1 MSTSIRV
8 NAWVLSVDFPPLMQ
22 PAVISIHKSG
32 NPSIFLLTTN
42 ILAKIRYRKYQTLEE
57 RAMELPKV
65 AIQGEEGSY
74 SEEAGIKFWGKSV
87 VFIPKRS
94 FEEVTAAVD
103 RGEADYGL
111 LPLENTLIGSIAHT
125 YDLILESHLPIIGEV
140 ITPVSHCLLAI
151 KQVGVDQLRRV
162 YSHPAA
168 LSQCSTFL
176 QGLKDCEII
185 PIYDTAGSAMKISRD
200 KDPTEAAIASR
211 LAAQLYNL
219 EIIAEKLEDYPNNQT
234 RFIIIGNSS
243 GEASLKNAKTSIVFT
258 TLHQPG
264 ALYKVLKVFNDYGI
278 NLTKLE
284 SRPHKTEPW
293 RSYFYLDFEGHER
306 DGIIREAMKEL
317 KEQTNFLKVLGS
329 YPMWT
334 GKRKVEYVE
343 VEDREDKSH
352 LPLYSLE
359 RKGEATIVVL
369 QDARVGD
376 LQIGGGTFTIIAGP
390 CSVEGRKQLFKTAN
404 LIRESGV
411 KILRGGAFK
420 PRTSPYSFQGLGE
433 EGLKLLKEAKETYGL
448 YLISEVVSPADVEL
462 VARYIDILQVGA
474 RNMQN
479 FTLLNEIGKMQLPV
493 LLKRGMSATLK
504 EFLLSA
510 EYILKQGSNDVILC
524 ERGIRTFETSTRN
537 TLDLSAVPLLKK
549 ATHLPVF
556 VDPSH
561 STGNRDL
568 VLPMSKAAMVAGADG
583 IMVEVHFQPDSA
595 LSDGNQSLDPGGYS
609 RFIEELET
617 LQRKLTA

>member
-1 MSTSIRV
+1 
-8 NAWVLSVDFPPLMQ
+8 
-22 PAVISIHKSG
+22 
-32 NPSIFLLTTN
+32 
-42 ILAKIRYRKYQTLEE
+42 
-57 RAMELPKV
+57 MELPKV
-65 AIQGEEGSY
+65 SIQGEEGSY
-74 SEEAGIKFWGKSV
+74 SEEAGIKYWGKSV

-94 FEEVTAAVD
+94 FEDVISSVEK
-103 RGEADYGL
+103 GETDYGL

-140 ITPVSHCLLAI
+140 ITPVSHCLLSV
-151 KQVGVDQLRRV
+151 KKVDIDQIRRV

-185 PIYDTAGSAMKISRD
+185 PIYDTAGSAMKISRE
-200 KDPTEAAIASR
+200 KDPSAAAVASR

-234 RFIIIGNSS
+234 RFIIIGNRVEES
-243 GEASLKNAKTSIVFT
+243 SLKHAKTSIVFT

-306 DGIIREAMKEL
+306 DGIVKEAMKEL

-329 YPMWT
+329 YPIWT
-334 GKRKVEYVE
+334 GKRKLEYVE

-352 LPLYSLE
+352 LPLYSID
-359 RKGEATIVVL
+359 RKGEVTTIL
-369 QDARVGD
+369 LEDPRMES
-376 LQIGGGTFTIIAGP
+376 LRIGGGTFTIIAGP

-404 LIRESGV
+404 LIRESGI

-433 EGLKLLKEAKETYGL
+433 EGLKLLKEARETYGL
-448 YLISEVVSPADVEL
+448 YIISEVISPADVEL
-462 VARYIDILQVGA
+462 VAQYVDILQVGA

-479 FTLLNEIGKMQLPV
+479 FTLLNEIGKMPLPV
-493 LLKRGMSATLK
+493 LLKRGMSATIE

-510 EYILKQGSNDVILC
+510 EYILKQGSKNVILC

-561 STGNRDL
+561 GTGNRDL

-595 LSDGNQSLDPGGYS
+595 LSDGNQSLDPGSYS
-609 RFIEELET
+609 TFIRELEI
-617 LQRKLTA
+617 LQRKLSS

>member
-1 MSTSIRV
+1 
-8 NAWVLSVDFPPLMQ
+8 
-22 PAVISIHKSG
+22 
-32 NPSIFLLTTN
+32 
-42 ILAKIRYRKYQTLEE
+42 
-57 RAMELPKV
+57 MELPKV

-74 SEEAGIKFWGKSV
+74 SEEAGIKYWGKSV
-87 VFIPKRS
+87 VFVPRRS
-94 FEEVTAAVD
+94 FEDVTAAVEK
-103 RGEADYGL
+103 GEADYGL

-140 ITPVSHCLLAI
+140 ITPISHCLLSV
-151 KQVGVDQLRRV
+151 KKVQVGEIRRV

-176 QGLKDCEII
+176 QSLHDCEII
-185 PIYDTAGSAMKISRD
+185 PLYDTAGSAMKISRE
-200 KDPTEAAIASR
+200 KDPASAAIASR

-234 RFIIIGNSS
+234 RFIIVAREFEKSL
-243 GEASLKNAKTSIVFT
+243 LKNAKTSIVFT

-264 ALYKVLKVFNDYGI
+264 ALYQVLKVFNDYGI

-306 DGIIREAMKEL
+306 ESIVREAMKEL

-329 YPMWT
+329 YPIWT
-334 GKRKVEYVE
+334 GKRKVELLE
-343 VEDREDKSH
+343 VEEHEDKSH

-359 RKGEATIVVL
+359 RTEELTKVILEEPPIETL
-369 QDARVGD
+369 T
-376 LQIGGGTFTIIAGP
+376 IGGGSFTIIAGP

-433 EGLKLLKEAKETYGL
+433 EGLKLLKAKETYGL
-448 YLISEVVSPADVEL
+448 YIISEVISPADVGL
-462 VARYIDILQVGA
+462 VAGYVDILQIGA

-479 FTLLNEIGKMQLPV
+479 FTLLNEIGTVRLPV
-493 LLKRGMSATLK
+493 LLKRGMAATIK

-510 EYILKQGSNDVILC
+510 EYILKHGNTNVILC

-537 TLDLSAVPLLKK
+537 TLDLSAVPLLKAK
-549 ATHLPVF
+549 THLPVF

-561 STGNRDL
+561 GTGNRDL

-583 IMVEVHFQPDSA
+583 VMVEVHFQPDSA
-595 LSDGNQSLDPGGYS
+595 LSDGNQSLDPGGYGT
-609 RFIEELET
+609 FIRELQVLRE
-617 LQRKLTA
+617 KLES

>member
-1 MSTSIRV
+1 
-8 NAWVLSVDFPPLMQ
+8 
-22 PAVISIHKSG
+22 
-32 NPSIFLLTTN
+32 
-42 ILAKIRYRKYQTLEE
+42 
-57 RAMELPKV
+57 MELPKV

-74 SEEAGIKFWGKSV
+74 SEEAGIKYWGKSV

-94 FEEVTAAVD
+94 FEEVTESVD

-111 LPLENTLIGSIAHT
+111 MPLENTLIGSIAHT
-125 YDLILESHLPIIGEV
+125 YELILESHLPIIGEV
-140 ITPVSHCLLAI
+140 ITAVSHCLLAV
-151 KQVGVDQLRRV
+151 KQVPVDQLRRI

-176 QGLKDCEII
+176 QSLKDCEII
-185 PIYDTAGSAMKISRD
+185 PIYDTAGSAMKVSRD
-200 KDPTEAAIASR
+200 KDPAEAAIASR

-234 RFIIIGNSS
+234 RFIIIGKKA
-243 GEASLKNAKTSIVFT
+243 GESSLKNAKTSIVFT

-264 ALYKVLKVFNDYGI
+264 ALYKVLKVFNDYGV

-306 DGIIREAMKEL
+306 DGIIKEAMKEL
-317 KEQTNFLKVLGS
+317 REQTNFLKVLGS

-359 RKGEATIVVL
+359 RRGEATTVIL
-369 QDARVGD
+369 DEPRVGRV
-376 LQIGGGTFTIIAGP
+376 QIGGGGFTIIAGP

-411 KILRGGAFK
+411 RILRGGAFK

-433 EGLKLLKEAKETYGL
+433 DGLKLLKEARETYGL
-448 YLISEVVSPADVEL
+448 FIISEVVSPADVEL
-462 VARYIDILQVGA
+462 VARYVDILQVGA

-479 FTLLNEIGKMQLPV
+479 FTLLSEIGNMHLPV

-510 EYILKQGSNDVILC
+510 EYILKQGGNEVILC

-537 TLDLSAVPLLKK
+537 TLDLSAVPLLKNT
-549 ATHLPVF
+549 THLPVF

-561 STGNRDL
+561 GTGNRDL

-583 IMVEVHFQPDSA
+583 VMVEVHFQPDSA
-595 LSDGNQSLDPGGYS
+595 LSDGSQSLDPSGYS
-609 RFIEELET
+609 RFILELEA
-617 LQRKLTA
+617 LREKLSS

>member
-1 MSTSIRV
+1 
-8 NAWVLSVDFPPLMQ
+8 
-22 PAVISIHKSG
+22 
-32 NPSIFLLTTN
+32 
-42 ILAKIRYRKYQTLEE
+42 
-57 RAMELPKV
+57 MELPKV

-74 SEEAGIKFWGKSV
+74 SEEAGIKYWGKSV

-94 FEEVTAAVD
+94 FEEVTESVD

-111 LPLENTLIGSIAHT
+111 MPLENTLIGSIAHT
-125 YDLILESHLPIIGEV
+125 YELILESHLPIIGEV
-140 ITPVSHCLLAI
+140 ITSVSHCLLAV
-151 KQVGVDQLRRV
+151 KKVPVDQLRRV

-176 QGLKDCEII
+176 QSLKDCEII
-185 PIYDTAGSAMKISRD
+185 PIYDTAGSAMKVSRD
-200 KDPTEAAIASR
+200 KDPAEAAIASR

-219 EIIAEKLEDYPNNQT
+219 EILAEKLEDYPNNQT
-234 RFIIIGNSS
+234 RFIIVGKKS
-243 GEASLKNAKTSIVFT
+243 GESSLKNAKTSIVFT

-293 RSYFYLDFEGHER
+293 RSYFYLDFEGHQK
-306 DGIIREAMKEL
+306 DGIIKEAMKEL

-343 VEDREDKSH
+343 VEDQEDKSH

-359 RKGEATIVVL
+359 RRGEATTVILDKPSVG
-369 QDARVGD
+369 RV
-376 LQIGGGTFTIIAGP
+376 QIGGGSFTIIAGP

-411 KILRGGAFK
+411 RILRGGAFK

-433 EGLKLLKEAKETYGL
+433 DGLKLLKEARETYGL
-448 YLISEVVSPADVEL
+448 FIISEVVSPADVEL
-462 VARYIDILQVGA
+462 VARYVDILQVGA

-479 FTLLNEIGKMQLPV
+479 FTLLSEIGNMHLPV

-510 EYILKQGSNDVILC
+510 EYILKQGGSEVILC

-549 ATHLPVF
+549 TTHLPVF

-561 STGNRDL
+561 GTGNRDL

-595 LSDGNQSLDPGGYS
+595 LSDGNQSLDPSGYS
-609 RFIEELET
+609 RFILELEA
-617 LQRKLTA
+617 LQEKLNS

>member
-1 MSTSIRV
+1 
-8 NAWVLSVDFPPLMQ
+8 
-22 PAVISIHKSG
+22 
-32 NPSIFLLTTN
+32 
-42 ILAKIRYRKYQTLEE
+42 
-57 RAMELPKV
+57 MELPKV
-65 AIQGEEGSY
+65 SIQGEEGSY
-74 SEEAGIKFWGKSV
+74 SEEAGIKYWGKSV

-94 FEEVTAAVD
+94 FEDVISSVEK
-103 RGEADYGL
+103 GETDYGL

-140 ITPVSHCLLAI
+140 ITPVSHCLLSV
-151 KQVGVDQLRRV
+151 KKVDIDQIRRV

-185 PIYDTAGSAMKISRD
+185 PIYDTAGSAMKISRE
-200 KDPTEAAIASR
+200 KDPSAAAVASR

-234 RFIIIGNSS
+234 RFIIIGTRVEES
-243 GEASLKNAKTSIVFT
+243 SLKHAKTSIVFT

-306 DGIIREAMKEL
+306 DGIVKEAMKEL

-329 YPMWT
+329 YPIWT
-334 GKRKVEYVE
+334 GKRKLEYVE

-352 LPLYSLE
+352 LPLYSID
-359 RKGEATIVVL
+359 RKGEVTTIL
-369 QDARVGD
+369 LEDPRMES
-376 LQIGGGTFTIIAGP
+376 LRIGGGTFTIIAGP

-404 LIRESGV
+404 LIRESGI

-433 EGLKLLKEAKETYGL
+433 EGLKLLKEARETYGL
-448 YLISEVVSPADVEL
+448 YIISEVISPADVEL
-462 VARYIDILQVGA
+462 VAQYVDILQVGA

-479 FTLLNEIGKMQLPV
+479 FTLLNEIGKMPLPV
-493 LLKRGMSATLK
+493 LLKRGMSATIE

-510 EYILKQGSNDVILC
+510 EYILKQGSKNVILC

-561 STGNRDL
+561 GTGNRDL

-595 LSDGNQSLDPGGYS
+595 LSDGNQSLDPGSYS
-609 RFIEELET
+609 TFIRELEI
-617 LQRKLTA
+617 LQRKLSS

>member
-1 MSTSIRV
+1 
-8 NAWVLSVDFPPLMQ
+8 
-22 PAVISIHKSG
+22 
-32 NPSIFLLTTN
+32 
-42 ILAKIRYRKYQTLEE
+42 
-57 RAMELPKV
+57 MELPKV

-74 SEEAGIKFWGKSV
+74 SEEAGIKYWGKSV
-87 VFIPKRS
+87 VFVPRRS
-94 FEEVTAAVD
+94 FEDVTAAVEK
-103 RGEADYGL
+103 GEADYGL

-140 ITPVSHCLLAI
+140 ITPVSHCLLSV
-151 KQVGVDQLRRV
+151 KKVQVGEIRRV

-176 QGLKDCEII
+176 QSLHDCEII
-185 PIYDTAGSAMKISRD
+185 PIYDTAGSAMKISRE
-200 KDPTEAAIASR
+200 KDPASAAIASK

-234 RFIIIGNSS
+234 RFIIVAREFEES
-243 GEASLKNAKTSIVFT
+243 SLKNAKTSIVFT

-264 ALYKVLKVFNDYGI
+264 ALYQVLKVFNDYGI

-306 DGIIREAMKEL
+306 ESIVREAMKEL
-317 KEQTNFLKVLGS
+317 KEQTNFLRVLGS
-329 YPMWT
+329 YPVWT
-334 GKRKVEYVE
+334 GKRKVELLE
-343 VEDREDKSH
+343 VEDHEDKSH

-359 RKGEATIVVL
+359 RTEEPTKVILEKPPIEPLT
-369 QDARVGD
+369 
-376 LQIGGGTFTIIAGP
+376 IGGGNFTIIAGP

-404 LIRESGV
+404 LVRESGV

-448 YLISEVVSPADVEL
+448 YIISEVISPADVEL
-462 VARYIDILQVGA
+462 VAEYVDILQIGA

-479 FTLLNEIGKMQLPV
+479 FTLLNEIGTVRLPV
-493 LLKRGMSATLK
+493 LLKRGMSATIK
-504 EFLLSA
+504 ELLLSA
-510 EYILKQGSNDVILC
+510 EYILKHGNTNVILC

-537 TLDLSAVPLLKK
+537 TLDLSAVPLLKTK
-549 ATHLPVF
+549 THLPVF

-561 STGNRDL
+561 GTGNRDL

-583 IMVEVHFQPDSA
+583 VMVEVHFQPESA

-609 RFIEELET
+609 TFIRELQILTE
-617 LQRKLTA
+617 KLES

>member
-1 MSTSIRV
+1 
-8 NAWVLSVDFPPLMQ
+8 
-22 PAVISIHKSG
+22 
-32 NPSIFLLTTN
+32 
-42 ILAKIRYRKYQTLEE
+42 
-57 RAMELPKV
+57 MELPKV

-74 SEEAGIKFWGKSV
+74 SEEAGIKYWGKSV
-87 VFIPKRS
+87 VFVPKRS
-94 FEEVTAAVD
+94 FEDVIASVERD
-103 RGEADYGL
+103 EADYGL
-111 LPLENTLIGSIAHT
+111 LPLENTLIGSISHT

-140 ITPVSHCLLAI
+140 ITAVSHCLLCVQKVKVKNI
-151 KQVGVDQLRRV
+151 RRV

-176 QGLKDCEII
+176 QSLQDCEII
-185 PIYDTAGSAMKISRD
+185 PIYDTAGSAMKISRE
-200 KDPTEAAIASR
+200 KDPASAAIASR

-234 RFIIIGNSS
+234 RFIIVGQKAPES
-243 GEASLKNAKTSIVFT
+243 SLKNAKTSIVFT

-264 ALYKVLKVFNDYGI
+264 ALYQVLKVFNDYGI

-306 DGIIREAMKEL
+306 EGIVREAMKEL

-329 YPMWT
+329 YPIWT
-334 GKRKVEYVE
+334 GKRKVEYQTM
-343 VEDREDKSH
+343 EDHEDKSH

-359 RKGEATIVVL
+359 RTEGPTKILLEDPPIEPVT
-369 QDARVGD
+369 
-376 LQIGGGTFTIIAGP
+376 IGGGNFTIIAGP

-404 LIRESGV
+404 LIKESGV

-448 YLISEVVSPADVEL
+448 FIISEVISPADVGL
-462 VARYIDILQVGA
+462 VAEYVDILQIGA

-479 FTLLNEIGKMQLPV
+479 FTLLNEIGTVRLPV
-493 LLKRGMSATLK
+493 LLKRGMSATIK

-510 EYILKQGSNDVILC
+510 EYILKHGNTNVILC

-537 TLDLSAVPLLKK
+537 TLDLSSVPLLKAK
-549 ATHLPVF
+549 THLPVF

-561 STGNRDL
+561 GTGNRDL

-583 IMVEVHFQPDSA
+583 VMVEVHFQPDSA

-609 RFIEELET
+609 TFIRELRT
-617 LQRKLTA
+617 LREKLES

>member
-1 MSTSIRV
+1 
-8 NAWVLSVDFPPLMQ
+8 
-22 PAVISIHKSG
+22 
-32 NPSIFLLTTN
+32 
-42 ILAKIRYRKYQTLEE
+42 
-57 RAMELPKV
+57 MELPKV

-74 SEEAGIKFWGKSV
+74 SEEAGIKYWGKSV
-87 VFIPKRS
+87 VFVPKRS
-94 FEEVTAAVD
+94 FEDVIAAVE
-103 RGEADYGL
+103 REEADYGL
-111 LPLENTLIGSIAHT
+111 LPLENTLIGSISHT

-140 ITPVSHCLLAI
+140 ITAVSHCLLSVQKVKI
-151 KQVGVDQLRRV
+151 KNIRKV

-176 QGLKDCEII
+176 QSLQDCEII
-185 PIYDTAGSAMKISRD
+185 PIYDTAGSAMKISRE
-200 KDPTEAAIASR
+200 KDPASAAIASR

-219 EIIAEKLEDYPNNQT
+219 EVIAEKLEDYPNNQT
-234 RFIIIGNSS
+234 RFIIVGQKAPES
-243 GEASLKNAKTSIVFT
+243 SLKNAKTSIVFT

-264 ALYKVLKVFNDYGI
+264 ALYQVLKVFNDYGI

-306 DGIIREAMKEL
+306 EGIVREAMKEL

-329 YPMWT
+329 YPIWT
-334 GKRKVEYVE
+334 GKRKVEYQTME
-343 VEDREDKSH
+343 EHEDKSH

-359 RKGEATIVVL
+359 RTEEPTKILLEDPPIEPVT
-369 QDARVGD
+369 
-376 LQIGGGTFTIIAGP
+376 IGGGNFTIIAGP

-448 YLISEVVSPADVEL
+448 FIISEVISPADVGL
-462 VARYIDILQVGA
+462 VAEYVDILQIGA

-479 FTLLNEIGKMQLPV
+479 FTLLNEIGTVHLPV
-493 LLKRGMSATLK
+493 LLKRGMSATIK

-510 EYILKQGSNDVILC
+510 EYILKHGNTNVILC

-537 TLDLSAVPLLKK
+537 TLDLSSVPLLKSK
-549 ATHLPVF
+549 THLPVF

-561 STGNRDL
+561 GTGNRDL

-583 IMVEVHFQPDSA
+583 VMVEVHFQPDSA

-609 RFIEELET
+609 TFIRELRT
-617 LQRKLTA
+617 LREKLES

>member
-1 MSTSIRV
+1 V
-8 NAWVLSVDFPPLMQ
+8 
-22 PAVISIHKSG
+22 
-32 NPSIFLLTTN
+32 
-42 ILAKIRYRKYQTLEE
+42 E
-57 RAMELPKV
+57 RE
-65 AIQGEEGSY
+65 
-74 SEEAGIKFWGKSV
+74 
-87 VFIPKRS
+87 
-94 FEEVTAAVD
+94 
-103 RGEADYGL
+103 EADYGL

-140 ITPVSHCLLAI
+140 ITAVSHCLLSIQKVKI
-151 KQVGVDQLRRV
+151 KNIRKG

-176 QGLKDCEII
+176 QSLQDCEII
-185 PIYDTAGSAMKISRD
+185 PIYDTAGSAMKISRE
-200 KDPTEAAIASR
+200 KDPASAAIASR

-234 RFIIIGNSS
+234 RFIIVGQKAPES
-243 GEASLKNAKTSIVFT
+243 SLKNAKTSIVFT

-264 ALYKVLKVFNDYGI
+264 ALYQVLKVFNDYGI

-306 DGIIREAMKEL
+306 EGIVREAMKEL

-329 YPMWT
+329 YPIWT
-334 GKRKVEYVE
+334 GKRKVEYQTME
-343 VEDREDKSH
+343 EHEDKSH

-359 RKGEATIVVL
+359 RTEEPTKILLEDPPIEPVT
-369 QDARVGD
+369 
-376 LQIGGGTFTIIAGP
+376 IGGGNFTIIAGP

-448 YLISEVVSPADVEL
+448 FIISEVISPADVGL
-462 VARYIDILQVGA
+462 VAEYVDILQIGA

-479 FTLLNEIGKMQLPV
+479 FTLLNEIGTVHLPV
-493 LLKRGMSATLK
+493 LLKRGMSATIK

-510 EYILKQGSNDVILC
+510 EYILKHGNTNV
-524 ERGIRTFETSTRN
+524 TR
-537 TLDLSAVPLLKK
+537 
-549 ATHLPVF
+549 H
-556 VDPSH
+556 
-561 STGNRDL
+561 
-568 VLPMSKAAMVAGADG
+568 
-583 IMVEVHFQPDSA
+583 
-595 LSDGNQSLDPGGYS
+595 
-609 RFIEELET
+609 
-617 LQRKLTA
+617 